1 MVLDWDRIRIFYAV
15 AEAGSF
21 TQAGEN
27 LNLSQSA
34 ISRQVSALERE
45 LKIPLF
51 HRHARGLILTEQGEL
66 LYRTARD
73 IHQKLDATQTR
84 LTDNKE
90 RPSGLLRVTA
100 TVALGSIWLSRR
112 IPEFMDLYPDIHI
125 QLILDDRELDLTM
138 READIAIRLR
148 RPEQANLIQ
157 RRLFVIHFQIYASVD
172 YIKKFGE
179 PRTME
184 DLDHHRLLAV
194 GGDAPSYLSNVHTLS
209 TVGHKN
215 GQPPR
220 PYHLVVNNLS
230 ALKCAVEAGAGIAL
244 LPGYVSE
251 GSHNLKSIIVRDVE
265 TPSLDT
271 YLVYAD
277 EMRSVARLQAFR
289 DFLVASAQRWS
300 H

>member
-1 MVLDWDRIRIFYAV
+1 MALDWDRVRVFYAV

-27 LNLSQSA
+27 LGLSQSA
-34 ISRQVSALERE
+34 ISRQVSALERG
-45 LKIPLF
+45 LKVPLF
-51 HRHARGLILTEQGEL
+51 HRHARGLMLTEQGEI
-66 LYRTARD
+66 LYRTARE
-73 IHQKLDATQTR
+73 IHQKLDTTQIR

-100 TVALGSIWLSRR
+100 TVALGSIWLARR
-112 IPEFMDLYPDIHI
+112 IPEFMDRYPEVHVEI
-125 QLILDDRELDLTM
+125 LLDDRELDLTM

-148 RPEQANLIQ
+148 RPEQSNLIQ
-157 RRLFVIHFQIYASVD
+157 RRLFVIHFQIYASTD

-179 PRTME
+179 PHTIE
-184 DLDHHRLLAV
+184 DLDHHRLLAI
-194 GGDAPSYLSNVHTLS
+194 GGDAPHYLSSVHTLATIGRRS
-209 TVGHKN
+209 
-215 GQPPR
+215 GQYR
-220 PYHLVVNNLS
+220 PYHLIVNNLT

-251 GSHNLKSIIVRDVE
+251 GSGNLKNIIVQDLE

-277 EMRSVARLQAFR
+277 EMRSVARVQAFR
-289 DFLVASAQRWS
+289 DFLVSSAQRWD